1 MLGLAFQNPDMTFF
15 TSYEDGEC
23 HLCSKRTRSFFL
35 VSFNVPL
42 CLDCFDVFFA
52 KKNNSH
58 SHAVVFE
65 GGGYYG
71 GQSEGF

>member
-15 TSYEDGEC
+15 MSYEDGEC

-42 CLDCFDVFFA
+42 CLDCFNVFF
-52 KKNNSH
+52 KNRNVSH
-58 SHAVVFE
+58 NHAVVFE
-65 GGGYYG
+65 NDGDYRGRI
-71 GQSEGF
+71 EGF

>member
-42 CLDCFDVFFA
+42 CLDCFDVFF
-52 KKNNSH
+52 KKSSIH
-58 SHAVVFE
+58 HHAIMFE
-65 GGGYYG
+65 DDGDYR
-71 GQSEGF
+71 GQIEGF